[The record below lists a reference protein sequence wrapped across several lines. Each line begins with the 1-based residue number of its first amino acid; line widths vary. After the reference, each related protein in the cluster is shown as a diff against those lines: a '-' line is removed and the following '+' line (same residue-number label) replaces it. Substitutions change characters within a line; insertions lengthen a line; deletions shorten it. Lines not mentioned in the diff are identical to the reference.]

1 MSELSKPQA
10 EMYKLLQEATSTK
23 EDKADASEG
32 LTAQQEQAMAT
43 AAKLKEE
50 IAMLRNAPSKLSK
63 SRTEMYKL
71 MKAAT
76 AKKEDKSD
84 AVEGLTEQA
93 MAKAA
98 LERRCLA
105 VECVVKAF
113 KSQTEKYKL
122 KKELATEARAAGGEG
137 TVLLGLAV

>member
-10 EMYKLLQEATSTK
+10 EMNKLLKEATAKK
-23 EDKADASEG
+23 EKSDAIEG
-32 LTAQQEQAMAT
+32 LTAQAEQAMAT

-63 SRTEMYKL
+63 SQTEMYKL

-84 AVEGLTEQA
+84 AVEGLTEQEV
-93 MAKAA
+93 AKAA
-98 LERRCLA
+98 LKEEIALLRNASSKLS
-105 VECVVKAF
+105 
-113 KSQTEKYKL
+113 KSQTEKFKL
-122 KKELATEARAAGGEG
+122 RKELATEARAA
-137 TVLLGLAV
+137 